1 MDGTGAPSFA
11 GDVALTGDRV
21 TAVAAP
27 GRIDPHAAH
36 DVVDATGQVVCP
48 GFIDIQSHSVVPFL
62 TSGASVSKV
71 TQGVTTEILG
81 EGWTPAPR
89 GGRISDTVVRGF
101 VDVPPETE
109 ALIATWNRFSDW
121 LDHMGDMGIAVNY
134 GSFLGG
140 CTLREYAMGWE
151 QGEPSA
157 RELDAIDRVLREAMA
172 DGAFGVATALIYPPN
187 AYSTDAELLE
197 TCRVLAA
204 TGGAYITHMR
214 SESDGLFEALAFTID
229 LGRRTGV
236 RVEIYHLKATG
247 RRNWDKIPRAIE
259 MIDEARAEGVDV
271 AANMYPYDAGC
282 TGLASSLPPWAAADG
297 RLLENLRD
305 RRVRTRIH
313 RELHEPSPGWEPLA
327 TLAGPEG
334 VLVGALHIEAN
345 REHSHRRLSE
355 IAEARGQD
363 WADCLIDLVL
373 EEERSIST
381 VYFGI
386 AEDNVRLQL
395 RQPWIAVATDARGI
409 DPADPDAPEQHPRAC
424 GTYPRVLGRY
434 VREEQLLP
442 LEDAVRKMTSS
453 VAERLGLRDRGV
465 LREGMA
471 ADVVIFDPHT
481 VRDHATYERPH
492 VLSTGVRDV
501 WVNGRRALRDG
512 LVTREKA
519 GRALTGHGR

>member
-1 MDGTGAPSFA
+1 
-11 GDVALTGDRV
+11 
-21 TAVAAP
+21 
-27 GRIDPHAAH
+27 
-36 DVVDATGQVVCP
+36 
-48 GFIDIQSHSVVPFL
+48 
-62 TSGASVSKV
+62 V

-109 ALIATWNRFSDW
+109 ELIATWSRFADW
-121 LDHMGDMGIAVNY
+121 LDHMAEVGIAVNY

-140 CTLREYAMGWE
+140 CTLREYAMGWV
-151 QGEPSA
+151 QGEPSPDE
-157 RELDAIDRVLREAMA
+157 RETMAQVLREAMA

-187 AYSTDAELLE
+187 AYSTDAELLD
-197 TCRVLAA
+197 TCRVLAE
-204 TGGAYITHMR
+204 TGGVYITHMR
-214 SESDGLFEALAFTID
+214 SESDGLLEALAFTID
-229 LGRRTGV
+229 LGRRTGIP
-236 RVEIYHLKATG
+236 VEIYHLKATG

-259 MIDEARAEGVDV
+259 LIDAARAEGVDV

-305 RRVRTRIH
+305 RELRARIH
-313 RELHEPSPGWEPLA
+313 RELHDPSPGWEPLA

-334 VLVGALHIEAN
+334 VLVGALRHEGN
-345 REHSHRRLSE
+345 RELSHRRLSE

-373 EEERSIST
+373 EEERSITT

-395 RQPWIAVATDARGI
+395 RQPWIAIATDARGI
-409 DPADPDAPEQHPRAC
+409 DPADPDAVEQHPRAC

-434 VREEQLLP
+434 VREEHVLS
-442 LEDAVRKMTSS
+442 LEDAVRKMSTA
-453 VAERLGLRDRGV
+453 VASRLRLRDRGT
-465 LREGMA
+465 LREEML
-471 ADVVIFDPHT
+471 ADVVVFDPQT
-481 VRDHATYERPH
+481 VCDHATYEDPH
-492 VLSTGVRDV
+492 RLSTGVRDV

-512 LVTREKA
+512 IVTGEKA
-519 GRALTGHGR
+519 GRALYGQG